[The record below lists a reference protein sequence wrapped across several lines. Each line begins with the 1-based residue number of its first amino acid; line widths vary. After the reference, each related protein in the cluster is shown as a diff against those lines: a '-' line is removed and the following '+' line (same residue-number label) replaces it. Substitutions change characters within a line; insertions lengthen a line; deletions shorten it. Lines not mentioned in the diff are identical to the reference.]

1 MYPDSENIWEYDEE
15 DRTMKIFKQ
24 IVHSALISIAMSFAV
39 FIIIGIV
46 FDIKDGG
53 DFTLTGYGFTKM
65 ALACLV
71 TGLGFGVPT
80 ILYNSEKISPIIASF
95 IHLGIGFA
103 IYFAAASF
111 AGWIPFERGLA
122 ACLITVIGVIIIGLI
137 IWFCFMLYNKNLAE
151 KMNKALNKKM

>member
-1 MYPDSENIWEYDEE
+1 
-15 DRTMKIFKQ
+15 MKIFKQ
-24 IVHSALISIAMSFAV
+24 IVHRALISIAMSFAI

-65 ALACLV
+65 ALACLI

-80 ILYNSEKISPIIASF
+80 ILYNSEKFSPIIASF

-103 IYFAAASF
+103 IYFAAE
-111 AGWIPFERGLA
+111 P
-122 ACLITVIGVIIIGLI
+122 
-137 IWFCFMLYNKNLAE
+137 
-151 KMNKALNKKM
+151 